1 MAKRL
6 INTVLHSNN
15 YKYRIEV
22 VDLLGSGLNL
32 DHEVEVSVPGPTLS
46 YDGAISNHTTP
57 VIGSSFE
64 FTAFL
69 TRNQRNDLM
78 GVLYSDTEYSLAVGY
93 YLYDEEDNQFLEWC
107 GLVLPDETTETVE
120 SAGGTVTVTFKCTD
134 GLPFLNHVN
143 FITPDTSSF
152 YNGEFSLA
160 FWLREVLKKLPHWN
174 YYFSGIT
181 SIYLKEVG
189 LPIPSD
195 DTYSFDA
202 TSNTL
207 DSSYVHARTFYAN
220 RKRLNTKRRLPT
232 PDESFSSTYAVLE
245 DIMLSV
251 GASMVLTRGCWYVVN
266 RTYFAIEVAVSD
278 TVPVSGYYNISSAPY
293 YETYDGQE
301 SFIIDMGSNTDLIRS
316 GASRTAL
323 FPYRGVAMTHKNSG
337 SDLIFGRGV
346 GYNGFEN
353 NDVNANAPIFSVEN
367 QEWENDAYQMSVV
380 GTDVNPSYIDGLN
393 IAAGDEGMLTIA
405 MSGLFSMDKKVAL
418 SSEGTSRHGVGACP
432 VLRNVIKVIDSN
444 GKSWR
449 LKRHVLT
456 LDSFKS
462 TISVSNF
469 MDALG
474 FPLGLGQ
481 DEYYPKYYENGG
493 AYTWVGDDDPDYD
506 YTYFETMLG
515 MDPDTV
521 VEGATERFLEIDY
534 PNTKFYTPIKTE
546 IKENNEGS
554 DNELSVRHNDDR
566 CRYLWR
572 LNYNVEMPDLPT
584 GYIEAFQWVTHQ
596 LLVFGPESG
605 PRPTGDGTYTFS
617 QTAEFYTAPNITLN
631 GATTNNSYEPIEYVV
646 YGCTVKVGD
655 GTETSDLQYLAFDTS
670 YNGSEVHSIGETR
683 IGSSYQNRFYG
694 LNGKIRAALYDGP
707 VQLTAREDN
716 LYWSPRYDDTVVE
729 NALLYLNC
737 AEFMQLRYRTRQMV
751 SMSVINDSGLYN
763 TFLRPINLIRT
774 DVLGVGGEEILMPI
788 ALKKSMEDTS
798 AEFCVVAFD
807 RDAPL
812 EAVDSNGKNP
822 FDTDSPSGPG
832 ITDGSNDG
840 PGAISNIKNLLATN
854 TEEIS
859 QAKNNIADTELFTVF
874 FEK

>member
-6 INTVLHSNN
+6 INTVLHRNN

-22 VDLLGSGLNL
+22 VDLLGSGLDL
-32 DHEVEVSVPGPTLS
+32 DHKVGVSVPGPKLS
-46 YDGAISNHTTP
+46 YEGNISNHTSP
-57 VIGSSFE
+57 VIGSALE
-64 FTAFL
+64 FTAFM
-69 TRNQRNDLM
+69 TVDQRNDLM

-93 YLYDEEDNQFLEWC
+93 YLYDEEDNEFLEWC

-120 SAGGTVTVTFKCTD
+120 SAGGTVTVTFNCTD

-152 YNGEFSLA
+152 YNGEFSMA
-160 FWLREVLKKLPHWN
+160 FWLREVLKKLPHWD

-189 LPIPSD
+189 LPVPSD
-195 DTYSFDA
+195 DTYSFDT

-207 DSSYVHARTFYAN
+207 DSSYVQAKTFYAN
-220 RKRLNTKRRLPT
+220 RKRLNTKRQLPT
-232 PDESFSSTYAVLE
+232 PDESFSSSYAVLD
-245 DIMLSV
+245 DIMLAV
-251 GASMVLTRGCWYVVN
+251 GGSIVLTGGCWYVVN
-266 RTYFAIEVAVSD
+266 RTYFAIEVAASD

-301 SFIIDMGSNTDLIRS
+301 SFIIDLSNRNDLIRS
-316 GASRTAL
+316 GATRTAL
-323 FPYRGVAMTHKNSG
+323 FPYRGVSMTHENSG
-337 SDLIFGRGV
+337 SDLIFGRGI

-353 NDVNANAPIFSVEN
+353 DDVNANAPIYSVEN
-367 QEWENDAYQMSVV
+367 QDWQGDAYQMSVL
-380 GTDVNPSYIDGLN
+380 GTDINPSYVEGLN
-393 IAAGDEGMLTIA
+393 IPAGDEGMLTIA
-405 MSGLFSMDKKVAL
+405 MSGFFSMDRKVAL

-432 VLRNVIKVIDSN
+432 IVRNVVKITDSN

-456 LDSFKS
+456 LNSFKS

-469 MDALG
+469 MDLLG

-481 DEYYPKYYENGG
+481 NEYYPKYYQNGG
-493 AYTWVGDDDPDYD
+493 AYSWVGDDDPDYEN
-506 YTYFETMLG
+506 TYFESMIG
-515 MDPDTV
+515 MDPDIV
-521 VEGATERFLEIDY
+521 LEGSTERFLEIDY

-546 IKENNEGS
+546 IKESNEGS

-572 LNYNVEMPDLPT
+572 LNYNLEMPELPT
-584 GYIEAFQWVTHQ
+584 GYIESFEWVSHQ
-596 LLVFGPESG
+596 LLVYGPESG
-605 PRPTGDGTYTFS
+605 LRPTGNGTHTFS
-617 QTAEFYTAPNITLN
+617 QTPAFRTAESTSVSGDTFDSA
-631 GATTNNSYEPIEYVV
+631 YEPIEYVV

-670 YNGSEVHSIGETR
+670 YNGSEVHSLGETR

-716 LYWSPRYDDTVVE
+716 LYWSPRYDNTVVE

-751 SMSVINDSGLYN
+751 SMSIIDKSGLYN
-763 TFLRPINLIRT
+763 DFIRPINLIKT
-774 DVLGVGGEEILMPI
+774 NVLGVGGEEILMPI
-788 ALKKSMEDTS
+788 AMVKSMEDAS
-798 AEFCVVAFD
+798 AEFFVVAFD

-812 EAVDSNGKNP
+812 EAVDSNGRNP

-840 PGAISNIKNLLATN
+840 PGAISNIKNLIAINNDEIDQATKN
-854 TEEIS
+854 IS
-859 QAKNNIADTELFTVF
+859 DTELFSIF
-874 FEK
+874 IK